1 MLMGNLWMLCIFIA
15 CSGLLKSKLST
26 VHNLPTVSR
35 CQKRKA
41 YEVALN
47 MDHRDLD
54 AKAQS

>member
-1 MLMGNLWMLCIFIA
+1 MGNLWMLCIFIA